1 VSSQF
6 CVAKAS
12 PPAASEYRESSSQW
26 QDGEE
31 AAATAIHNVPQTAQ
45 IRSGCVH
52 DKTQQSSTDRQ
63 HCQSGDYPR
72 PLLPQRGQ
80 NAHTHSAD
88 LPYTSCKQHLNPELI
103 QNMHASKQERSIMAS
118 TCQPKALKLRGFA
131 LLLALVFPLAG
142 ITVCLSTVAAAGSK
156 TILLGCR
163 VTRRPHTAARLTRKG
178 LPSQQAM
185 LSELQLADD
194 VGAP

>member
-1 VSSQF
+1 
-6 CVAKAS
+6 
-12 PPAASEYRESSSQW
+12 
-26 QDGEE
+26 
-31 AAATAIHNVPQTAQ
+31 
-45 IRSGCVH
+45 
-52 DKTQQSSTDRQ
+52 
-63 HCQSGDYPR
+63 
-72 PLLPQRGQ
+72 
-80 NAHTHSAD
+80 
-88 LPYTSCKQHLNPELI
+88 
-103 QNMHASKQERSIMAS
+103 MHASKQERLIMAS